1 MSSNT
6 CMIVLMPMM
15 ETVARRRDAVDEIEA
30 KIASAAGALN
40 VAHGRLVELAA
51 DLIESELWRGYGI
64 KSVEHWLCWKAGLS
78 PERARQITAVAR
90 RRSELP
96 VTVATLTA
104 GELSVD
110 QVICVAKHAPAPND
124 AEVAS
129 FAKVAT
135 VTQLRSTLSRYS
147 FANQTDPGAI
157 DPTQQAETPSAA
169 AADAA
174 AKGVVGMFHD
184 GHRFGMRV
192 DAPADDG
199 ALIEQAMKEAKDA
212 LFQTGQPQVT
222 WMDALV
228 EVCNRS
234 LSAVTSTSRRAKYRI
249 YIPTRAAAGSTKAPP
264 CHRRC
269 SPRSAVTA
277 SSNPCGRP
285 TVSRSTSAGPNASSP
300 TGPGG
305 SSSTATA
312 PASSPAA
319 TPPTTSRS
327 TTSSGG
333 READAP
339 TQPTSPPS
347 ARSTTTASTAASSPS
362 PATPTTPPPCCSPT
376 PSAAS
381 WPRPFPL
388 HHPSPSTRHNRR
400 RRPLTRATDT
410 HPANAYSHAGSASPQ
425 HRPLPAAPARNP
437 TPHPPERSCT
447 ILRLATTGGSDR
459 RPGSDTTVE
468 LDPPWTHAV
477 CRAAFPPLVPRS
489 TWQPSNVGAS
499 TRAAA
504 LRAGHASR
512 SPLRD
517 HPRRRHPRGTP

>member
-1 MSSNT
+1 MT
-6 CMIVLMPMM
+6 VV

-110 QVICVAKHAPAPND
+110 QVICVAKHAPAHND

-147 FANQTDPGAI
+147 FANQTEPGTTDPA
-157 DPTQQAETPSAA
+157 QQAQTPTAA

-222 WMDALV
+222 WMDALL

-249 YIPTRAAAGSTKAPP
+249 YLHLDTGGGWLNQGPALPPSLLAKVCCDGVVQPVWETDGVPVNVGRAQRIVPDRTRRLVLDRDRTCVVPGCDATHHLEVHHLIGWARGGRTDTANLAALCPFHHDGLHRGELTITGNADDPTTVLFTNALGRVMAPTLPPTPPAAE
-264 CHRRC
+264 H
-269 SPRSAVTA
+269 
-277 SSNPCGRP
+277 P
-285 TVSRSTSAGPNASSP
+285 TQSQ
-300 TGPGG
+300 
-305 SSSTATA
+305 TATA
-312 PASSPAA
+312 D
-319 TPPTTSRS
+319 TRYRHPPGERI
-327 TTSSGG
+327 
-333 READAP
+333 
-339 TQPTSPPS
+339 Q
-347 ARSTTTASTAASSPS
+347 ARWVSF
-362 PATPTTPPPCCSPT
+362 TPPPPT
-376 PSAAS
+376 V
-381 WPRPFPL
+381 
-388 HHPSPSTRHNRR
+388 
-400 RRPLTRATDT
+400 RATSAQ
-410 HPANAYSHAGSASPQ
+410 PHAP
-425 HRPLPAAPARNP
+425 P
-437 TPHPPERSCT
+437 T
-447 ILRLATTGGSDR
+447 
-459 RPGSDTTVE
+459 
-468 LDPPWTHAV
+468 
-477 CRAAFPPLVPRS
+477 
-489 TWQPSNVGAS
+489 
-499 TRAAA
+499 
-504 LRAGHASR
+504 
-512 SPLRD
+512 
-517 HPRRRHPRGTP
+517 